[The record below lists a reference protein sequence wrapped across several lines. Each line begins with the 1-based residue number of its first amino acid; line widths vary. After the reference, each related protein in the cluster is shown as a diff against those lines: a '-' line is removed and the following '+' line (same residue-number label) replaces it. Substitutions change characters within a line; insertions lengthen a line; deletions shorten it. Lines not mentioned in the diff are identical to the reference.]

1 MKYTINTKILE
12 SGIIEQTLTES
23 IEGQIGVNQLTRE
36 IMDTKEAQVHE
47 ALIKL
52 GWTPPVEEGKKV
64 IVLTHEQ
71 YELLMDNIEF
81 HQDSGPD
88 GSGWQSPKLESL
100 VAHLRCV

>member
-23 IEGQIGVNQLTRE
+23 IESQIDVNQLTRE

-52 GWTPPVEEGKKV
+52 GWTPPPENKKV
-64 IVLTHEQ
+64 IVLSSEQ
-71 YELLMDNIEF
+71 YELLMDNIEL
-81 HQDSGPD
+81 HHDSGPD
-88 GSGWQSPKLESL
+88 GSGWQSPKLEKL

>member
-52 GWTPPVEEGKKV
+52 GWTPPSDKTEYQKYEFCKAISCWGIQDTDKCTIACPHSAKRFHHWLVESNKK
-64 IVLTHEQ
+64 I
-71 YELLMDNIEF
+71 
-81 HQDSGPD
+81 S
-88 GSGWQSPKLESL
+88 
-100 VAHLRCV
+100 